1 MKNVYTRIVCV
12 IAVVLLSSVAALSQF
27 KVVGYFPSWAGNV
40 SDIQFSKLTHI
51 NYAFVLPTATGGL
64 QAIENPSK
72 LQSLVSSSHA
82 NGVKILI
89 AVGGWNDGNDSGFES
104 LAANATY
111 RTNFVNNLI
120 NFVNQYSLDGVDID
134 WEYPD
139 GGASSNNYSSL
150 MQQLSTALHNN
161 GKLLTAAVVA
171 TGGSS
176 IQSNVFGY
184 VDFLNL
190 MAYDGG
196 GSNHSTY
203 DYALQSLNYW
213 KGRGLPSAKAILG
226 VPFYGRSSSEYVAY
240 NTLLN
245 RGASANAD
253 SFQGIGYN
261 GIPTIKSKTNLA
273 FDQGGGI
280 MIWELSHDV
289 TNSNSLLTAIDQVVD
304 QRNGGNPPG
313 NTAPIGQTITLRGFN
328 NLFVSSE
335 NGTAPMWC
343 NRTTAQAWEQFTVV
357 DAGGG
362 KVALRSMSK
371 YISSENGA
379 APITCNRTTVGDWE
393 KFDWVLTADGKVGF
407 RGNNGLFIS
416 SENGANAMTCTRT
429 SLGGWE
435 AFSFVSV
442 SGARIAAPET
452 KDIPEELALGK
463 DGIVLYPNPST
474 AVINIEVAKP
484 SQVVIRD
491 FNSGRIVYT
500 GSIATTIQ
508 VNNLPPG
515 LYTATI
521 TDHEQSRVKKIV
533 IKP

>member
-1 MKNVYTRIVCV
+1 
-12 IAVVLLSSVAALSQF
+12 
-27 KVVGYFPSWAGNV
+27 
-40 SDIQFSKLTHI
+40 
-51 NYAFVLPTATGGL
+51 
-64 QAIENPSK
+64 
-72 LQSLVSSSHA
+72 
-82 NGVKILI
+82 
-89 AVGGWNDGNDSGFES
+89 
-104 LAANATY
+104 
-111 RTNFVNNLI
+111 
-120 NFVNQYSLDGVDID
+120 
-134 WEYPD
+134 
-139 GGASSNNYSSL
+139 
-150 MQQLSTALHNN
+150 
-161 GKLLTAAVVA
+161 
-171 TGGSS
+171 
-176 IQSNVFGY
+176 
-184 VDFLNL
+184 
-190 MAYDGG
+190 
-196 GSNHSTY
+196 
-203 DYALQSLNYW
+203 
-213 KGRGLPSAKAILG
+213 
-226 VPFYGRSSSEYVAY
+226 
-240 NTLLN
+240 
-245 RGASANAD
+245 
-253 SFQGIGYN
+253 
-261 GIPTIKSKTNLA
+261 
-273 FDQGGGI
+273 
-280 MIWELSHDV
+280 
-289 TNSNSLLTAIDQVVD
+289 
-304 QRNGGNPPG
+304 
-313 NTAPIGQTITLRGFN
+313 
-328 NLFVSSE
+328 
-335 NGTAPMWC
+335 
-343 NRTTAQAWEQFTVV
+343 V